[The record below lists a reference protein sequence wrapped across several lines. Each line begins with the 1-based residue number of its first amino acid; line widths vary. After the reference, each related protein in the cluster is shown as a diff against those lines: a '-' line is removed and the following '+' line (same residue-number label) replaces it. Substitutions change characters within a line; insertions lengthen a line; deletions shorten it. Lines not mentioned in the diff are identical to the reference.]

1 MFFTKKTSKTHN
13 NKKEQLLFFLL
24 AMPKPT
30 IRRAIVKKRSKKFTR
45 PMCDKFKT
53 IGTSWR
59 KPRGIDS
66 PVRRRYK
73 GQKAMPNKGYGSDR
87 RTKFIH
93 PDGFKHFMIYTAQD
107 LHMLLM
113 QNKKYAG
120 VIATNVGAK
129 SRKAIVRKAHE
140 MDVRLINGGAKL
152 RKLEL

>member
-1 MFFTKKTSKTHN
+1 
-13 NKKEQLLFFLL
+13 
-24 AMPKPT
+24 MPKPT

-45 PMCDKFKT
+45 HQCELFKT

-87 RTKFIH
+87 STKYVH
-93 PDGFKHFMIYTAQD
+93 PDGFKHFIIYTAQD

-120 VIATNVGAK
+120 VIATTVGAK
-129 SRKAIVRKAHE
+129 ARKAIVRKAGE
-140 MDVRLINGGAKL
+140 LDVRLVNGKAKL
-152 RKLEL
+152 RSLEL